1 MTEPKDE
8 RIANLEAELEAAKKE
23 AGEYFAA
30 AQSTNRVAEKLL
42 DLDDFRLQVQKQ
54 LQAHTHT
61 HAAEDSVE

>member
-1 MTEPKDE
+1 MSEPTNE
-8 RIANLEAELEAAKKE
+8 RISELEAELEAAKKE

-54 LQAHTHT
+54 LQQHTR
-61 HAAEDSVE
+61 DGDVE